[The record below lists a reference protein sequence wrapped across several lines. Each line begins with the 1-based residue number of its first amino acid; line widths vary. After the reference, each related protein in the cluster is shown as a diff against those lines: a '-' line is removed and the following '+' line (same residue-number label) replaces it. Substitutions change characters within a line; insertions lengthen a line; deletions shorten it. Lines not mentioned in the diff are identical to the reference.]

1 MRLKSRGLLTKWA
14 LGEAPDTSPR
24 ETGGCGPADGRE
36 GELLRQDARS
46 EGTEGSGG
54 ERHGGQL
61 ELRGEKRERR
71 ESGKVRKC
79 ELNWREKGRRKEGS
93 KLNMNDGG
101 ESDSRR

>member
-1 MRLKSRGLLTKWA
+1 MRLRSRGLLTKWA

-46 EGTEGSGG
+46 EGAEGSGG

-61 ELRGEKRERR
+61 DLREKKRERR
-71 ESGKVRKC
+71 ESGNVRKC
-79 ELNWREKGRRKEGS
+79 ELNWREERKKERG
-93 KLNMNDGG
+93 K
-101 ESDSRR
+101 